1 MVVGVGIRGVSR
13 AGGSEWEGGRAACW
27 REEEAA
33 AAARRVA
40 RPVAAV
46 ACSWRCVACQA
57 ASRLRRTVLTGLG
70 ASLLLAPLGALAGR
84 RLSFGDLQG
93 GQARLKL
100 VIVLLCGGTRRRESA
115 QLRGGGAS
123 IAPQC
128 VARVRELACRP
139 DHEPLQAHGACWLLL
154 GRERPRGSGGRPRGR
169 PGRAEAQRA
178 SLHRR
183 VAEPVGCLSSL
194 DALIRSQIHVAQ
206 VYSEFQLVLR
216 TRQ

>member
-1 MVVGVGIRGVSR
+1 MYL
-13 AGGSEWEGGRAACW
+13 
-27 REEEAA
+27 
-33 AAARRVA
+33 
-40 RPVAAV
+40 PVFI
-46 ACSWRCVACQA
+46 QN
-57 ASRLRRTVLTGLG
+57 LFMHLG
-70 ASLLLAPLGALAGR
+70 EKILLLLAITFRGVLCKAGHR
-84 RLSFGDLQG
+84 DQPCLTSGNRPGNQG

-100 VIVLLCGGTRRRESA
+100 VIVLLCGGTRRCESA
-115 QLRGGGAS
+115 QLCGGGAS

-194 DALIRSQIHVAQ
+194 DALLRSQIHVAQ

-216 TRQ
+216 TRL